1 MNAGAAH
8 WTALYLVPVTGVL
21 RDVVREE
28 TPPGLTV
35 LLLDSDSPDE
45 LARKLP
51 LADALLVADSAVTAE
66 VVQEAARLIPDEL
79 VRRLAFVGTGESTGR
94 KLDWLRDEGV
104 GSVSIFPLGSERR
117 ETIARFAE
125 LAFARA

>member
-1 MNAGAAH
+1 MAGM
-8 WTALYLVPVTGVL
+8 
-21 RDVVREE
+21 
-28 TPPGLTV
+28 
-35 LLLDSDSPDE
+35 SDE
-45 LARKLP
+45 LI
-51 LADALLVADSAVTAE
+51 DAVVAAYGGGE
-66 VVQEAARLIPDEL
+66 FQEAKKAARLIPDEL
-79 VRRLAFVGTGESTGR
+79 VRRLAFVGTGESAGR